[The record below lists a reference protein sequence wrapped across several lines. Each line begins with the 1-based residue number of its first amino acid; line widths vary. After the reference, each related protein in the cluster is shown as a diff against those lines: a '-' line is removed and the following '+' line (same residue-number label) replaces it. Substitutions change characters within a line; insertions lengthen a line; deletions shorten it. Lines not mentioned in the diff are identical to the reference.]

1 MSEKQAGEA
10 FDYIVVGAGSAGCAV
25 AARLSEDPSVR
36 VLLLEAGPADRDFW
50 IHLPIGYYRTIYNP
64 KVSWG
69 FKTEPDPGVNGRSIP
84 WPRGKVLGGCSSING
99 LAYVRGQALDYD
111 HWRQLGNVGW
121 SYDDVLPF
129 FKQSESFA
137 DGEDSYRGRSGP
149 LHVSQPRAR
158 MELMDAFIE
167 AAKQAG
173 IPENPDYNG
182 ATQDGVA
189 YFQLTIRNGLRCS
202 AAKAYLAPAKG
213 RPNLTIETDA
223 LTQRLLLD
231 GRRVT
236 GVAFSQ
242 RGVQRTARA
251 GREVVLSAGAIGSPQ
266 ILLLSGIGPAE
277 ELKAQG
283 IGVAHDLP
291 GVGKHL
297 QDHYQA
303 RIVYRCPRP
312 ITLNDVSNSLW
323 RRGLAGAEWAL
334 FRKGPLTVGAGVVA
348 LFWKTR
354 EELAS
359 PDVQFHVIPFSARG
373 IGQPLHDFPGYTV
386 SVCQLRPESRGE
398 LTLRDSDPASHPVI
412 HANYLATEGDQRTMV
427 DGMKLIRHVMGQPAI
442 QPYIEAEAIPGP
454 GCADD
459 AALLDYVR
467 GNGTTIFHPTSTC
480 MMGPSADGGA
490 VVDPR
495 LRVHGLEGIRV
506 ADASIMPTVISG
518 NTNAPSIM
526 IGEKAAAMIA
536 EDARARLAA

>member
-1 MSEKQAGEA
+1 
-10 FDYIVVGAGSAGCAV
+10 
-25 AARLSEDPSVR
+25 
-36 VLLLEAGPADRDFW
+36 
-50 IHLPIGYYRTIYNP
+50 
-64 KVSWG
+64 
-69 FKTEPDPGVNGRSIP
+69 
-84 WPRGKVLGGCSSING
+84 
-99 LAYVRGQALDYD
+99 
-111 HWRQLGNVGW
+111 
-121 SYDDVLPF
+121 
-129 FKQSESFA
+129 
-137 DGEDSYRGRSGP
+137 
-149 LHVSQPRAR
+149 
-158 MELMDAFIE
+158 MELMDAFIS
-167 AAKQAG
+167 AAKEAG

-182 ATQDGVA
+182 ASQEGVA

-213 RPNLTIETDA
+213 RANLRIETEA
-223 LTQRLLLD
+223 LSSQLLLE

-236 GVAFSQ
+236 GVAYRQ
-242 RGVQRTARA
+242 GGGRRIARA
-251 GREVVLSAGAIGSPQ
+251 RREVILSAGAIGSPQ
-266 ILLLSGIGPAE
+266 LLLLSGIGPAR

-283 IGVAHDLP
+283 IEVALDLP

-303 RIVYRCPRP
+303 RIVYRCPRA
-312 ITLNDVSNSLW
+312 ITLNDINNSLW

-359 PDVQFHVIPFSARG
+359 PDVEFHVIPFSSKG
-373 IGQPLHDFPGYTV
+373 IGQSLHSFPGYTV

-398 LTLRDSDPASHPVI
+398 LTLRDADPLSLPVI
-412 HANYLATEGDQRTMV
+412 RPNYLATESDRRTMV
-427 DGMKLIRHVMGQPAI
+427 DGMKLARRVMGQPAI
-442 QPYIEAEAIPGP
+442 QPYIEAEEIPGP

-467 GNGTTIFHPTSTC
+467 GTGTTIFHPASTC
-480 MMGPSADGGA
+480 MMGPSGNPGA
-490 VVDPR
+490 VVDAR
-495 LRVHGLEGIRV
+495 LRVHGLEGLRV

-526 IGEKAAAMIA
+526 IGEKAAAMIV